1 MEVADKIVGPFGLIE
16 KVDVG
21 SKGFSL
27 GKYLRI
33 RVNIDISK
41 PLCRGRVV
49 RMGATEKECVD
60 F

>member
-33 RVNIDISK
+33 RVNINISK

-49 RMGATEKECVD
+49 
-60 F
+60 